1 VGHTTNHPRAP
12 ISDNSKKRPGTL
24 RPADVLA
31 KQTVK
36 EDLMT
41 DVDPLTT
48 EISHTRKVGSHV
60 VSVIFIHE
68 LVERN

>member
-1 VGHTTNHPRAP
+1 MRDYGDRAGEVRHDRGR
-12 ISDNSKKRPGTL
+12 SLS

-31 KQTVK
+31 KQAVK

-48 EISHTRKVGSHV
+48 EISRTRKVGSHV
-60 VSVIFIHE
+60 VSVIFVHE

>member
-1 VGHTTNHPRAP
+1 MIGR
-12 ISDNSKKRPGTL
+12 S

-41 DVDPLTT
+41 DVEPLTT
-48 EISHTRKVGSHV
+48 EISHTRKVGSNL
-60 VSVIFIHE
+60 VSVIFVHE
-68 LVERN
+68 LVKRN

>member
-1 VGHTTNHPRAP
+1 M
-12 ISDNSKKRPGTL
+12 
-24 RPADVLA
+24 LA
-31 KQTVK
+31 KQTAK

-60 VSVIFIHE
+60 VSVIFVHE
-68 LVERN
+68 PVERN